1 MVHIYFM
8 KTFKEWIK
16 KRISEDASQPNPM
29 DIQQAVG
36 NALNPSPQGN
46 FNPNLIA
53 TQFVQK
59 MSKPVLQ
66 ALATNPV
73 MQKLAAAQTLA
84 SKKPTP
90 NQVVAP
96 TTMSNPVT
104 PGGVN
109 YN

>member
-1 MVHIYFM
+1 M
-8 KTFKEWIK
+8 KTFREWVK
-16 KRISEDASQPNPM
+16 KRIDEDGTFTNPM

-36 NALNPSPQGN
+36 NALNPTPGGN
-46 FNPNLIA
+46 LNPNLIA

-66 ALATNPV
+66 AIANNPV
-73 MQKLAAAQTLA
+73 MQKLQAAQTLA
-84 SKKPTP
+84 NKKATP

-96 TTMSNPVT
+96 TTMANPVT
-104 PGGVN
+104 PGGLN